1 MDMIAMIEKEL
12 GKKAIIDFQPMQL
25 GDVPESF
32 ADIEKSNEKLNFVPQ
47 ISINEG
53 IPKFIKWYIDYN
65 S

>member
-1 MDMIAMIEKEL
+1 MNRKRT
-12 GKKAIIDFQPMQL
+12 GKKTIIDFKPFHR

-32 ADIEKSNEKLNFVPQ
+32 ADIEKSNEKLYFIPQ

-65 S
+65 G